1 MGQYGE
7 LGREIW
13 SRMDLGIYYNFNKL
27 SETTDININAKTND
41 IEKLI
46 RTWSTRVL
54 TPHAKVA
61 RVKSLLT
68 SKITHI
74 LLSLPS
80 PSSDIFGIL
89 ETLFLNFIWDNTPA
103 KFNKIILEAE
113 VKDGG
118 LKLHNL
124 SLFDQA
130 L

>member
-1 MGQYGE
+1 
-7 LGREIW
+7 
-13 SRMDLGIYYNFNKL
+13 MDLGIHYNFNKL
-27 SETTDININAKTND
+27 SETTDININAKTNH

-46 RTWSTRVL
+46 ITWSTRLL

-61 RVKSLLT
+61 IVKSLLT

-80 PSSDIFGIL
+80 PSSDIFRIL